1 MTAELIGIIPAAGW
15 GTRMAAL
22 AADVPKALI
31 EVEGRPIIEN
41 AIESLTSIGVS
52 KIIVVIGHRG
62 AQVRD
67 YLSGRPHPLEIEFAL
82 QEKQLGLAHAIASAS
97 HLITSDFVVLCP
109 DNLYSESTDLFEAKR
124 AFMTSEAPFL
134 MVATVTPTHQR
145 DRAKYSSGAMRSLAP
160 HVFEYAVVDG
170 VQPQGLAMNSTG
182 CTFFSRD
189 SLKSLPSFADAGSEV
204 SFHTYLTQLATSG
217 QPLIYL
223 LRGMRY
229 DFSMPADVES
239 YEVLQDQLA
248 RANAEGVSAILLNQA
263 GEVLLQHRDD
273 NPAIRYPGHWALFGG
288 SVESGESAHAA
299 ARREILEET
308 GYNVE
313 NLGLFREF
321 VHNGKRESAFA
332 GEINASLGE
341 LSLNEGQGMDFVRPA
356 DLPKLMIR
364 PDDNETLKA
373 YFGEWDE

>member
-1 MTAELIGIIPAAGW
+1 M
-15 GTRMAAL
+15 

-31 EVEGRPIIEN
+31 EVGGRPLIES

-62 AQVRD
+62 EQVRD
-67 YLSGRPHPLEIEFAL
+67 YFSARHSSLQIEFAL

-97 HLITSDFVVLCP
+97 HLINSDFVVLCP
-109 DNLYSESTDLFEAKR
+109 DNFYSERTDLIEAKR
-124 AFMTSEAPFL
+124 VFLASEAPFL

-145 DRAKYSSGAMRSLAP
+145 DRAKYSSGAMRRLAP
-160 HVFEYAVVDG
+160 HVYEYPVVDG

-189 SLKSLPSFADAGSEV
+189 SLKSLPSFADVSSEV
-204 SFHTYLTQLATSG
+204 SFQTYLTQLAITG

-229 DFSMPADVES
+229 DFSTLADVEP
-239 YEVLQDQLA
+239 YDVLQDQLA
-248 RANAEGVSAILLNQA
+248 RANAEGVSAILLNQN
-263 GEVLLQHRDD
+263 GEILLQHRDD

-288 SVESGESAHAA
+288 TVETGESAHAA

-332 GEINASLGE
+332 GELNASLDQ
-341 LSLNEGQGMDFVRPA
+341 LSLSEGQGMNFVRPA
-356 DLPKLMIR
+356 DLPKLLIR
-364 PDDNETLKA
+364 PDDKETLKA
-373 YFGEWDE
+373 YFGAWDE

>member
-1 MTAELIGIIPAAGW
+1 MPAELIGIIPAAGW
-15 GTRMAAL
+15 GTRMAV
-22 AADVPKALI
+22 DVPKALI
-31 EVEGRPIIEN
+31 EVGGRPLIES

-62 AQVRD
+62 EQVRD
-67 YLSGRPHPLEIEFAL
+67 YFSARRSSLQIEFAL
-82 QEKQLGLAHAIASAS
+82 QEKQLAMAHAIASAS
-97 HLITSDFVVLCP
+97 HLISSDFLVLCP
-109 DNLYSESTDLFEAKR
+109 DNLYSESTDLIEAKR
-124 AFMTSEAPFL
+124 VFLASEAPFL

-160 HVFEYAVVDG
+160 HVYEYAVVDG
-170 VQPQGLAMNSTG
+170 VQPQALAMNSTG

-189 SLKSLPSFADAGSEV
+189 SLKSLPSFADVSSEV
-204 SFHTYLTQLATSG
+204 SFQTYLTQLATTG

-229 DFSMPADVES
+229 DFSTLADVET
-239 YEVLQDQLA
+239 YDMLQDQLA

-263 GEVLLQHRDD
+263 GKILLQHRDD

-288 SVESGESAHAA
+288 TVETGESAHAA

-332 GEINASLGE
+332 GELNASLGE
-341 LSLNEGQGMDFVRPA
+341 LSLNEGQGMDFVRP
-356 DLPKLMIR
+356 
-364 PDDNETLKA
+364 
-373 YFGEWDE
+373 